1 MDEADALASANKRV
15 SNILAKAGN
24 IEIPDTLDEALLS
37 EPAEIELAKVVF
49 VKKQEIAPA
58 LEESRYALAMESLST
73 LKEPVDLFFEQVLVN
88 VEEEAVRLNRYALLN
103 QLRTLFLHVAD
114 ISLLQKS

>member
-1 MDEADALASANKRV
+1 
-15 SNILAKAGN
+15 
-24 IEIPDTLDEALLS
+24 
-37 EPAEIELAKVVF
+37 
-49 VKKQEIAPA
+49 
-58 LEESRYALAMESLST
+58 MESLST

-114 ISLLQKS
+114 ISLLQKAR